1 MFILRTIAI
10 LRLCAAAAALG
21 WEIYVFSQ
29 AANYRLIAAGEL
41 WYQVD
46 VASLNLAQAV
56 VQRYLHPLVWEPVI
70 VTVLN
75 WPLWAVLGVP
85 GLLLYV
91 AARRRRPR
99 AEFERPATPPPK
111 AQP

>member
-1 MFILRTIAI
+1 MIILRTIAI
-10 LRLCAAAAALG
+10 LLLCAATAALG

-29 AANYRLIAAGEL
+29 AASYRLIAAGEF
-41 WYQVD
+41 WYQYD

-70 VTVLN
+70 VTVLT

-85 GLLLYV
+85 GLLLEI
-91 AARRRRPR
+91 AARRRRPP
-99 AEFERPATPPPK
+99 ATLERPAAPPPK
-111 AQP
+111 GLL